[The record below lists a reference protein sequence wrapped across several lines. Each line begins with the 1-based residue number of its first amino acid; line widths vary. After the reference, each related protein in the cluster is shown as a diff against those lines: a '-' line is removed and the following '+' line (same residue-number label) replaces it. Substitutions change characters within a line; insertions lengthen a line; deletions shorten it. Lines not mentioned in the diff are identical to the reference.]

1 MTRKAG
7 LPVFSLAWQ
16 MLAASLALRWALI
29 VTLVAATGLALMVHA
44 VGSALRAK
52 ILAEGDR
59 LTEIAE
65 QKVADRL
72 EIEAR
77 LADHRLRGLVMR
89 HEAALQDL
97 AGQPSLLRLL
107 RERDERRIAERLQAD
122 LPRLGFTGAMLLD
135 QNLIPV
141 GADQADLPLA
151 MAEKAVQALDFVEAL
166 QNILVTHNR
175 HAPIRFRA
183 LGPMGLGMELLFQMP
198 IQDRY
203 GLISAV
209 SVHDEFGDP
218 AGLVIAYRLLK
229 PAESTLTDFAETTR
243 AGLVLAWGETVIIRS
258 GDAPADIIPPPEGTT
273 RYLGGRIYRC
283 VASLPQTRLCML
295 RDENEVV
302 QFRNEL
308 QLMSQSETSRMQTR
322 LAVFASGL
330 AILIGWLILLLT
342 RRLTGPLTDI
352 TGEVSRV
359 AAGEWTKA
367 VPHAQRSDE
376 VGRIAR
382 AIEAMQIAL
391 IERDRMRQEMIRIDA
406 INQRRLAMG
415 EAIGRFEN
423 GIGDVM
429 AKMGEA
435 AEALARA
442 SDAIGKAARSAE
454 HQADRIQRTTIATA
468 QEATLAS
475 GATLQLTRGIAE
487 IETRL
492 KSTRAAVESGE
503 ETTRAA
509 GDDAIGLSRLAIEAE
524 QALGHIQSLVAN
536 LAQGALSASLGA
548 AQAAQAGSFSGAAEG
563 LIRFTAET
571 AQAAERL
578 GAAVSQ
584 VAIVAELQARRI
596 GDLGETFERASRDT
610 AEIAVVMAEQDAAR
624 RSISERL
631 ASGSTAMTG
640 LNEAVEELRVSL
652 HGAEEA
658 TEEVLRAARMMIT
671 DAQTIDNGLRSFVR
685 EVAA

>member
-7 LPVFSLAWQ
+7 LPILSLAWQ

-52 ILAEGDR
+52 IAAEGDR

-77 LADHRLRGLVMR
+77 LADYRLRGLVLR
-89 HEAALQDL
+89 HEAALQEL
-97 AGQPSLLRLL
+97 ASQPSLLRLL
-107 RERDERRIAERLQAD
+107 RERDERRIAERLHAD
-122 LPRLGFTGAMLLD
+122 MPRLGFTGAMLLD

-151 MAEKAVQALDFVEAL
+151 MAEKAVQTLDFVEAL
-166 QNILVTHNR
+166 QNMLATHDR
-175 HAPIRFRA
+175 RTPIRFRA
-183 LGPMGLGMELLFQMP
+183 LGPMGLGMELLFRMP
-198 IQDRY
+198 IQDGY

-218 AGLVIAYRLLK
+218 AGLVIAYRLLQ
-229 PAESTLTDFAETTR
+229 PAEATLTDFAETSR
-243 AGLVLAWGETVIIRS
+243 AGLVLARGETVIIRA
-258 GDAPADIIPPPEGTT
+258 GDVPADIVPPPEGTT
-273 RYLGGRIYRC
+273 RYLGGHVYRC

-302 QFRNEL
+302 HFRNEL
-308 QLMSQSETSRMQTR
+308 QVMSQSETSRMQTR
-322 LAVFASGL
+322 LALFASGL

-367 VPHAQRSDE
+367 VPHAERPDE

-548 AQAAQAGSFSGAAEG
+548 AQAGSFSGAAEG